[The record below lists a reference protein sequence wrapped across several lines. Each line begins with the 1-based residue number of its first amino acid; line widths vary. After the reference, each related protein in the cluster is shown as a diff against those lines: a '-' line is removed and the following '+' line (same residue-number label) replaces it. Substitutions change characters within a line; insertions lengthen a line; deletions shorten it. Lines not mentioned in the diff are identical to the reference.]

1 MYSHSIMSSA
11 TDVHVKARSIPPQI
25 LGSSYAHKDLE
36 NAKNKQQKPTRNL
49 MPMGRPLV
57 HPRSLALQLLDPG
70 HLLGCEPWAG
80 GQGSKIEVQEI

>member
-1 MYSHSIMSSA
+1 
-11 TDVHVKARSIPPQI
+11 
-25 LGSSYAHKDLE
+25 
-36 NAKNKQQKPTRNL
+36 

-80 GQGSKIEVQEI
+80 GQVSKIDMQEIKNEQAPK